1 VQQRAGSP
9 GIDLL
14 PELADMHVD
23 HVGLWV
29 EVMFPDVFEEHRP
42 RDHLVDVASEIFQK
56 LEFSP
61 LQLDRLSVARHSV
74 RKKVDAQVG
83 DGEHRLDFDALRPA
97 RESLEPREKLTKG
110 EGLRQVIITPCPQPT
125 DPIVDFGER
134 TEDKDGC
141 SVGGSSQ
148 RFYDAQTVDAARE
161 HAVQN
166 ERVLMAGGGEKETVA
181 AIIGMVDDMPFLGQ
195 SFPDELRDS
204 FVVLDEQDLHACRDI
219 GIVAAIAP
227 DRRVTAR
234 SVIRDKSG

>member
-1 VQQRAGSP
+1 
-9 GIDLL
+9 
-14 PELADMHVD
+14 
-23 HVGLWV
+23 
-29 EVMFPDVFEEHRP
+29 
-42 RDHLVDVASEIFQK
+42 
-56 LEFSP
+56 
-61 LQLDRLSVARHSV
+61 DRLSVARHSV

-134 TEDKDGC
+134 TADKEGC

-166 ERVLMAGGGEKETVA
+166 ERVVVAGGGEKETIA
-181 AIIGMVDDMPFLGQ
+181 AVIGMVDDMPFLGE
-195 SFPDELRDS
+195 SFSDELRHS
-204 FVVLDEQDLHACRDI
+204 FVVFDEQDLHARR
-219 GIVAAIAP
+219 GTRFAAA
-227 DRRVTAR
+227 V
-234 SVIRDKSG
+234 